1 MSESFPVCGATNE
14 PSTPSMPLDRQ
25 EMHAERRP
33 WIAPS
38 VVPHST
44 LTVLT
49 QSALPQP
56 LSLLFLQSSIQCFN
70 HNGNP
75 VPCPP

>member
-1 MSESFPVCGATNE
+1 MSESSPVSGAVNE
-14 PSTPSMPLDRQ
+14 SSALSMAVDPHRTQ
-25 EMHAERRP
+25 SKRRR

-38 VVPHST
+38 LAPHST

-70 HNGNP
+70 HNGNT
-75 VPCPP
+75 VPCP

>member
-1 MSESFPVCGATNE
+1 MSESSPVSGAVNE
-14 PSTPSMPLDRQ
+14 PSMPLDAH
-25 EMHAERRP
+25 HAHSKRRR

-38 VVPHST
+38 LAPHST

-75 VPCPP
+75 VTCP

>member
-1 MSESFPVCGATNE
+1 MSDLSAARGAASE
-14 PSTPSMPLDRQ
+14 PRMPHDPQ
-25 EMHAERRP
+25 HDNPARRR
-33 WIAPS
+33 WIAPTLEA
-38 VVPHST
+38 HST

-75 VPCPP
+75 VPCP

>member
-1 MSESFPVCGATNE
+1 MSESSPVSGVANE
-14 PSTPSMPLDRQ
+14 PSTSSK
-25 EMHAERRP
+25 RRT

-38 VVPHST
+38 LAPHST

-56 LSLLFLQSSIQCFN
+56 LSLLFLQASVQCFN

-75 VPCPP
+75 APCP

>member
-1 MSESFPVCGATNE
+1 MSESSPVSGVANE
-14 PSTPSMPLDRQ
+14 PSSPSMPNDP
-25 EMHAERRP
+25 HSVHSKRRR

-38 VVPHST
+38 LASHST

-49 QSALPQP
+49 QSALPKP

-75 VPCPP
+75 VPCP

>member
-1 MSESFPVCGATNE
+1 MSDLSPARIADSE
-14 PSTPSMPLDRQ
+14 PLMPHDRNDA
-25 EMHAERRP
+25 HPERRQ
-33 WIAPS
+33 WVAPS
-38 VVPHST
+38 LAPHST

-75 VPCPP
+75 VPCP

>member
-1 MSESFPVCGATNE
+1 MSESSPVRGAVNE
-14 PSTPSMPLDRQ
+14 PSVSSK
-25 EMHAERRP
+25 RRK
-33 WIAPS
+33 WVAPTLA
-38 VVPHST
+38 PHST

-56 LSLLFLQSSIQCFN
+56 LSLLFLQASIQCFN

-75 VPCPP
+75 VPCP

>member
-1 MSESFPVCGATNE
+1 MSESFPVSGVVNE
-14 PSTPSMPLDRQ
+14 PSTTWITSDQ
-25 EMHAERRP
+25 QHAHPERRR
-33 WIAPS
+33 WTAPRLA
-38 VVPHST
+38 PHST

-56 LSLLFLQSSIQCFN
+56 LSLLFLQASIQCFN

-75 VPCPP
+75 VPCP

>member
-1 MSESFPVCGATNE
+1 MCESSPVSGAVNE
-14 PSTPSMPLDRQ
+14 PPTPSVTFDQP
-25 EMHAERRP
+25 HAHPERRR
-33 WIAPS
+33 WTAPS
-38 VVPHST
+38 LAPHST

-75 VPCPP
+75 VPCP

>member
-1 MSESFPVCGATNE
+1 MSESSPVSGAVNE
-14 PSTPSMPLDRQ
+14 PSTPSMPHDAH
-25 EMHAERRP
+25 HAQTRRRR
-33 WIAPS
+33 WIAPALA
-38 VVPHST
+38 PHST

-56 LSLLFLQSSIQCFN
+56 LSLLFLQASIQCFN

-75 VPCPP
+75 VPCP

>member
-1 MSESFPVCGATNE
+1 MSETSSMSGAVNE
-14 PSTPSMPLDRQ
+14 PSTPSM
-25 EMHAERRP
+25 RRR
-33 WIAPS
+33 WTAPS

-44 LTVLT
+44 LTTLT

-75 VPCPP
+75 VPCP

>member
-1 MSESFPVCGATNE
+1 MSEFSPVSGAVSE
-14 PSTPSMPLDRQ
+14 PSAASMALNPNSV
-25 EMHAERRP
+25 HVKRRR
-33 WIAPS
+33 WIAPTLA
-38 VVPHST
+38 PHST

-56 LSLLFLQSSIQCFN
+56 LSLLFLQSSIQCVN

-75 VPCPP
+75 VPCP